1 MRAALAMLVV
11 AVFGSAAYGQS
22 CPINIAPDAQTAVS
36 FGEPASSRFCGNT
49 RKYHND
55 GTVEEA
61 PTGGGCLNN
70 PNARLTDLNAVE
82 HAEIRGWVIA
92 HEGGNNGEDE
102 YVMHILL
109 DIGWT
114 TNAVGVV
121 AVNTVQAVAQSLTP
135 QNIIAFGENPP

>member
-82 HAEIRGWVIA
+82 HAEIRQCVHGLRNT
-92 HEGGNNGEDE
+92 HTRDLRD
-102 YVMHILL
+102 LL
-109 DIGWT
+109 DGFWKLSGNLFHYHT
-114 TNAVGVV
+114 GLQAGAVRGGR
-121 AVNTVQAVAQSLTP
+121 LRK
-135 QNIIAFGENPP
+135 